1 MQSDNI
7 QIAQRSV
14 TSIVPHDT
22 REIQLRVIDW
32 RRIYR
37 KIKSIKASLANRE
50 LFSGVAWG
58 ITGSALL
65 SLIPLYQSAQ
75 AVDSWVK
82 PTFWIVAV
90 GSLVVGIVIWRSLKD
105 SAADV
110 AEAQKEVLND
120 MEELDCLYFP
130 DEKLKEQ

>member
-1 MQSDNI
+1 MPEFKNQNFSNC
-7 QIAQRSV
+7 
-14 TSIVPHDT
+14 P
-22 REIQLRVIDW
+22 
-32 RRIYR
+32 
-37 KIKSIKASLANRE
+37 LANRE